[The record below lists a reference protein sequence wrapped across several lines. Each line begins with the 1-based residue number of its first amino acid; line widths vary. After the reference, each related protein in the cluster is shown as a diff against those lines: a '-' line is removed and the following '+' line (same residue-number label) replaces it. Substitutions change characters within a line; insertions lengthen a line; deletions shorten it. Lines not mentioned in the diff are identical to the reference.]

1 MNINKKENI
10 IILKIENLNIKINHL
25 ISLEKNIEKY
35 YSNNKELKKKIK
47 KINFLIDN
55 TNKNKKDKDNN
66 KFTMDD
72 ISISENEDKPTK
84 YFTDDNK
91 NDEILNKLGL
101 NKMCCRR
108 HMLSHVD
115 LIQIIS

>member
-1 MNINKKENI
+1 MI
-10 IILKIENLNIKINHL
+10 IPIRCFTCGKVLADKWN
-25 ISLEKNIEKY
+25 Y
-35 YSNNKELKKKIK
+35 YNAEV
-47 KINFLIDN
+47 
-55 TNKNKKDKDNN
+55 NKNKKDKDNN

-72 ISISENEDKPTK
+72 ISISENEDRPTK
-84 YFTDDNK
+84 YFTEDNK

-115 LIQIIS
+115 LIEIIS

>member
-1 MNINKKENI
+1 MI
-10 IILKIENLNIKINHL
+10 IPVKCFTCGKVLADKWN
-25 ISLEKNIEKY
+25 Y
-35 YSNNKELKKKIK
+35 Y
-47 KINFLIDN
+47 N
-55 TNKNKKDKDNN
+55 TEVNKNKKDKDNN

-84 YFTDDNK
+84 YFTEDNK

-115 LIQIIS
+115 LIEIIS

>member
-1 MNINKKENI
+1 MI
-10 IILKIENLNIKINHL
+10 IPVRCFTCGKVLADKWN
-25 ISLEKNIEKY
+25 Y
-35 YSNNKELKKKIK
+35 YNAEV
-47 KINFLIDN
+47 
-55 TNKNKKDKDNN
+55 NKNKKDKDNN

-115 LIQIIS
+115 LIEININYLIK

>member
-1 MNINKKENI
+1 MI
-10 IILKIENLNIKINHL
+10 IPVRCFTCGKVLADKWN
-25 ISLEKNIEKY
+25 Y
-35 YSNNKELKKKIK
+35 YNAEV
-47 KINFLIDN
+47 
-55 TNKNKKDKDNN
+55 NKNKKDKDNN

-91 NDEILNKLGL
+91 NDETLNKLGL

-115 LIQIIS
+115 LIEIIS

>member
-1 MNINKKENI
+1 MI
-10 IILKIENLNIKINHL
+10 IPVRCFTCGKVLADKWN
-25 ISLEKNIEKY
+25 Y
-35 YSNNKELKKKIK
+35 Y
-47 KINFLIDN
+47 N
-55 TNKNKKDKDNN
+55 TEVNKNKKDKDNN

-115 LIQIIS
+115 LIEIIS

>member
-1 MNINKKENI
+1 MI
-10 IILKIENLNIKINHL
+10 IPVRCFTCGKVLADKWN
-25 ISLEKNIEKY
+25 Y
-35 YSNNKELKKKIK
+35 Y
-47 KINFLIDN
+47 N
-55 TNKNKKDKDNN
+55 TEVNKNKKDKDNN

-84 YFTDDNK
+84 YFTEDNK

-115 LIQIIS
+115 LIEIIS

>member
-1 MNINKKENI
+1 MI
-10 IILKIENLNIKINHL
+10 IPVRCFTCGKVLADKWN
-25 ISLEKNIEKY
+25 Y
-35 YSNNKELKKKIK
+35 YNAEV
-47 KINFLIDN
+47 
-55 TNKNKKDKDNN
+55 NKNKKDKDNN

-115 LIQIIS
+115 LIEIIS

>member
-1 MNINKKENI
+1 MI
-10 IILKIENLNIKINHL
+10 IPVRCFTCGKVLADKWN
-25 ISLEKNIEKY
+25 Y
-35 YSNNKELKKKIK
+35 YNSEV
-47 KINFLIDN
+47 
-55 TNKNKKDKDNN
+55 NKNKKDKDNN

-84 YFTDDNK
+84 YFTEDNK
-91 NDEILNKLGL
+91 NVEILNKLGL

-115 LIQIIS
+115 LIEIIS

>member
-1 MNINKKENI
+1 MI
-10 IILKIENLNIKINHL
+10 IPIRCFTCGKVLADKWN
-25 ISLEKNIEKY
+25 Y
-35 YSNNKELKKKIK
+35 YNAEV
-47 KINFLIDN
+47 
-55 TNKNKKDKDNN
+55 NKNKKDKDNN

-115 LIQIIS
+115 LIEIIS

>member
-1 MNINKKENI
+1 MI
-10 IILKIENLNIKINHL
+10 IPVRCFTCGKVLADKWN
-25 ISLEKNIEKY
+25 Y
-35 YSNNKELKKKIK
+35 YNAEV
-47 KINFLIDN
+47 
-55 TNKNKKDKDNN
+55 NKNKKDKDNN

-84 YFTDDNK
+84 YFTEDNK

-115 LIQIIS
+115 LIEIIS

>member
-1 MNINKKENI
+1 MI
-10 IILKIENLNIKINHL
+10 IPVRCFTCGKVLADKWN
-25 ISLEKNIEKY
+25 Y
-35 YSNNKELKKKIK
+35 Y
-47 KINFLIDN
+47 N
-55 TNKNKKDKDNN
+55 TEVNKNKKNKDNN

-84 YFTDDNK
+84 YFTEDNK

-115 LIQIIS
+115 LIEIIS

>member
-1 MNINKKENI
+1 MI
-10 IILKIENLNIKINHL
+10 IPIKCFTCGKVLADKWN
-25 ISLEKNIEKY
+25 Y
-35 YSNNKELKKKIK
+35 YNAEV
-47 KINFLIDN
+47 
-55 TNKNKKDKDNN
+55 NKNKKDKDNN

-84 YFTDDNK
+84 YFTEDNK

-115 LIQIIS
+115 LIEIIS

>member
-1 MNINKKENI
+1 MI
-10 IILKIENLNIKINHL
+10 IPVRCFTCGKVLADKW
-25 ISLEKNIEKY
+25 KY
-35 YSNNKELKKKIK
+35 YNEEV
-47 KINFLIDN
+47 
-55 TNKNKKDKDNN
+55 NKNKKDKDNN

-115 LIQIIS
+115 LIEIIS

>member
-1 MNINKKENI
+1 MI
-10 IILKIENLNIKINHL
+10 IPVRCFTCGKVLADKWN
-25 ISLEKNIEKY
+25 Y
-35 YSNNKELKKKIK
+35 YNAEV
-47 KINFLIDN
+47 
-55 TNKNKKDKDNN
+55 NKNKKDKDNN

-72 ISISENEDKPTK
+72 ISISENEDRPTK
-84 YFTDDNK
+84 YFTEDNK

-115 LIQIIS
+115 LIEIIS

>member
-1 MNINKKENI
+1 MI
-10 IILKIENLNIKINHL
+10 IPIRCFTCGKVLADKWN
-25 ISLEKNIEKY
+25 Y
-35 YSNNKELKKKIK
+35 YNAEV
-47 KINFLIDN
+47 
-55 TNKNKKDKDNN
+55 NKNKKDKDNN

-84 YFTDDNK
+84 YFTEDNK

-115 LIQIIS
+115 LIEIIS

>member
-1 MNINKKENI
+1 MI
-10 IILKIENLNIKINHL
+10 IPVKCFTCGKVLADKWN
-25 ISLEKNIEKY
+25 Y
-35 YSNNKELKKKIK
+35 YNAEV
-47 KINFLIDN
+47 
-55 TNKNKKDKDNN
+55 NKNKKDKDNN

-84 YFTDDNK
+84 YFTEDNK

-115 LIQIIS
+115 LIEIIS

>member
-1 MNINKKENI
+1 MD
-10 IILKIENLNIKINHL
+10 LNFNYYIKINMIIPVRCFTCGKVL
-25 ISLEKNIEKY
+25 ADKWNY
-35 YSNNKELKKKIK
+35 YNAEV
-47 KINFLIDN
+47 
-55 TNKNKKDKDNN
+55 NKNKKDKDNN

-84 YFTDDNK
+84 YFTENNK

-115 LIQIIS
+115 LIEIIS

>member
-1 MNINKKENI
+1 MI
-10 IILKIENLNIKINHL
+10 IPVRCFTCGKVLADKWN
-25 ISLEKNIEKY
+25 Y
-35 YSNNKELKKKIK
+35 YNAEV
-47 KINFLIDN
+47 
-55 TNKNKKDKDNN
+55 NKNKKDKDNN

-84 YFTDDNK
+84 YFTENNK

-115 LIQIIS
+115 LIEIIS